1 MGNVASV
8 FVGIDVAKLKLDVVV
23 LPTGEHF
30 QILNSRE
37 GFGQLLEKLQAQP
50 PACIVLE
57 ASGGYERPCVAALV
71 EAGLPVAVI
80 NPRRARDLARGLGKR
95 AKTDRID
102 AGVLAYCAQ
111 HCELHKAVK
120 TPEKQVQLEALVT
133 RRRQLVAM
141 RSIEQ
146 TRLEQATIAR
156 TRTDIQESLR
166 FLGRH
171 IENIEKQIADL
182 IDSDDYWS
190 GLAARLQSVPGI
202 GKATAAVLLAELPE
216 LGTLNRQEIAALAG
230 VAPYHRDSGT
240 RKGKRAIAGGRPAL
254 RNCLYMAVLTAR
266 TWNDTIRIF
275 HQRLTAAG
283 KPFKV
288 AQVAC
293 IRKLLTIL
301 NQIAKT
307 GLHWKQHLPKTV

>member
-1 MGNVASV
+1 MGNSPSI
-8 FVGIDVAKLKLDVVV
+8 FVGIDVAKLKLDVVL
-23 LPTGEHF
+23 LPSGEHF
-30 QILNSRE
+30 QVPNSTE
-37 GFGQLLEKLQAQP
+37 GLGQLVDRLNVLP
-50 PACIVLE
+50 PECIVLE

-111 HCELHKAVK
+111 HCEVHKTVK

-133 RRRQLVAM
+133 RRRQLVSI
-141 RSIEQ
+141 RSVEQ
-146 TRLEQATIAR
+146 TRLEQAAINR
-156 TRTDIQESLR
+156 TRNDIQEILKIV
-166 FLGRH
+166 GRH
-171 IENIEKQIADL
+171 IEKIEKQIADL

-190 GLAARLQSVPGI
+190 GLAARLESVPGI
-202 GKATAAVLLAELPE
+202 GKATAAILLAELPE
-216 LGTLNRQEIAALAG
+216 LGTLNRQQIAALAG

-240 RKGKRAIAGGRPAL
+240 RKGKRVIAGGRAAL
-254 RNCLYMAVLTAR
+254 RNCLYMAALTAR
-266 TWNDTIRIF
+266 TWNDKIRAF
-275 HQRLTAAG
+275 HEHLIAAG

-288 AQVAC
+288 ALVAC

-307 GLHWKQHLPKTV
+307 GLHWNQHLPKNV

>member
-1 MGNVASV
+1 MGDSPSI
-8 FVGIDVAKLKLDVVV
+8 FVGIDVAKLKLDVVL
-23 LPTGEHF
+23 LPVGEHF
-30 QILNSRE
+30 QVANSPE
-37 GFGQLLEKLQAQP
+37 GLGQLVERLKVQP
-50 PACIVLE
+50 PQCIVLE

-71 EAGLPVAVI
+71 EAALPVAVI
-80 NPRRARDLARGLGKR
+80 NPRRARDLARGLGKQ

-120 TPEKQVQLEALVT
+120 TPEKQAQLEALVT

-141 RSIEQ
+141 CSLER
-146 TRLEQATIAR
+146 TRLEQATIKR
-156 TRTDIQESLR
+156 TKNDIQDTLK

-171 IENIEKQIADL
+171 LEKIEQQIAEL

-190 GLAARLQSVPGI
+190 GLAARLESVPGI
-202 GKATAAVLLAELPE
+202 GKATAAILLAELPE
-216 LGTLNRQEIAALAG
+216 LGHLNRQQIAALAG
-230 VAPYHRDSGT
+230 VAPYHRDSGS
-240 RKGKRAIAGGRPAL
+240 RKGKRAITGGRAAL
-254 RNCLYMAVLTAR
+254 RSCLYMAALTAR
-266 TWNDTIRIF
+266 TWNEKIRAF
-275 HQRLTAAG
+275 HQRLVAAG

-307 GLHWKQHLPKTV
+307 GLHWNQHLPKKA